1 MSKINEKELKELFN
15 DVRDAKTFEKLYS
28 KYNNLVY
35 GIAFSILK
43 NRPDS
48 EDVMQIVFAK
58 IYSTKKEKM
67 PTKKQASW
75 LYTLTKNEAISL
87 LRKKKKYVDI
97 ENVYEIPSDNNEI
110 EKVIDKEEYTR
121 LMEKL
126 SAKEREIVSL
136 KIISNLSFEQIGK
149 LLNEPT
155 GTVKWRYYKSVHTLK
170 LLLSNLAMFGVAFVI
185 GIKTL
190 FKKEKVNNMNKENID
205 NENQDINAEET
216 KNGAEQIKGEI
227 ESIKDNIEQNEEKQE
242 TLIEVDTENNNVNG
256 FGIGLLSLSAIFL
269 ILTIILSIFLIK
281 YQLKSSKKT
290 SK

>member
-110 EKVIDKEEYTR
+110 EKAIDKEEYTR

-190 FKKEKVNNMNKENID
+190 FKNEKVNNMNKENID

-216 KNGAEQIKGEI
+216 KNGAEHIKGEI

>member
-15 DVRDAKTFEKLYS
+15 NVRDAKTFEKLYS

-136 KIISNLSFEQIGK
+136 KIISNLSFEQIAK

-170 LLLSNLAMFGVAFVI
+170 LLLSNFAMFGVAFVI

-242 TLIEVDTENNNVNG
+242 TLIEVDIEKNNVNG
-256 FGIGLLSLSAIFL
+256 LGIGLLSVSAIFL

>member
-170 LLLSNLAMFGVAFVI
+170 
-185 GIKTL
+185 
-190 FKKEKVNNMNKENID
+190 
-205 NENQDINAEET
+205 
-216 KNGAEQIKGEI
+216 
-227 ESIKDNIEQNEEKQE
+227 
-242 TLIEVDTENNNVNG
+242 
-256 FGIGLLSLSAIFL
+256 
-269 ILTIILSIFLIK
+269 
-281 YQLKSSKKT
+281 
-290 SK
+290 

>member
-1 MSKINEKELKELFN
+1 
-15 DVRDAKTFEKLYS
+15 
-28 KYNNLVY
+28 
-35 GIAFSILK
+35 
-43 NRPDS
+43 
-48 EDVMQIVFAK
+48 
-58 IYSTKKEKM
+58 
-67 PTKKQASW
+67 
-75 LYTLTKNEAISL
+75 
-87 LRKKKKYVDI
+87 
-97 ENVYEIPSDNNEI
+97 
-110 EKVIDKEEYTR
+110 
-121 LMEKL
+121 MEKL

-136 KIISNLSFEQIGK
+136 KIISNLSFEQIAK

-170 LLLSNLAMFGVAFVI
+170 LLLSNFAMFGVAFVI

-242 TLIEVDTENNNVNG
+242 TLIEVDIEKNNVNG
-256 FGIGLLSLSAIFL
+256 LGIGLLSVSAIFL

>member
-256 FGIGLLSLSAIFL
+256 LGIGLLSVSAIFL

>member
-1 MSKINEKELKELFN
+1 
-15 DVRDAKTFEKLYS
+15 
-28 KYNNLVY
+28 
-35 GIAFSILK
+35 
-43 NRPDS
+43 
-48 EDVMQIVFAK
+48 MQIVFAK

-136 KIISNLSFEQIGK
+136 KIISNLSFEQIAK

-170 LLLSNLAMFGVAFVI
+170 LLLSNFAMFGVAFVI

-242 TLIEVDTENNNVNG
+242 TLIEVDIEKNNVNG
-256 FGIGLLSLSAIFL
+256 LGIGLLSVSAIFL